1 MCAVS
6 VKKAK
11 DHFPCVL
18 SCLLLVLLAAAGAPF
33 SCFFGQLLPRF
44 TEAAL
49 FPASSVG
56 ARTAD
61 MEIID
66 FVML

>member
-11 DHFPCVL
+11 CHFHCVL
-18 SCLLLVLLAAAGAPF
+18 SCLFCL
-33 SCFFGQLLPRF
+33 QLLGHPFPAFLDNCSPKF

-61 MEIID
+61 MEISD